1 MIICY
6 FRCGGVVIKTV
17 ILKNKPARTN
27 MEICLKTLKFVPFI
41 QENNNVSDIYFIEF
55 DARKV

>member
-27 MEICLKTLKFVPFI
+27 MEIGLKTLKFVPFI
-41 QENNNVSDIYFIEF
+41 QENNNVSGIYFIEF
-55 DARKV
+55 DA